1 MNPFFVLLHNAPQC
15 IYLFIYLFYL
25 FTNYV
30 FTRNRVL
37 QTALREAFSFCVT
50 TDKCRRKLWS
60 TQMVECLKKI
70 GQMLYFNSQH
80 LIY

>member
-15 IYLFIYLFYL
+15 IYLFIYLFFYL

-50 TDKCRRKLWS
+50 TQRNAAENCGLQR
-60 TQMVECLKKI
+60 MVECLK
-70 GQMLYFNSQH
+70 
-80 LIY
+80 

>member
-1 MNPFFVLLHNAPQC
+1 MLPSVF
-15 IYLFIYLFYL
+15 IYLFIYFFYL

-50 TDKCRRKLWS
+50 TQRNAAENCGLQR
-60 TQMVECLKKI
+60 MVECLKQN

-80 LIY
+80 SIY

>member
-1 MNPFFVLLHNAPQC
+1 MLPSVF
-15 IYLFIYLFYL
+15 IYLFFYL

-50 TDKCRRKLWS
+50 TQRNAAENCGLQR
-60 TQMVECLKKI
+60 MVECLK
-70 GQMLYFNSQH
+70 
-80 LIY
+80 